1 MQNHTINSD
10 EYPHTMTKKSGRTYI
25 ERKISKLTI
34 ALLIL
39 LALSSAFGDSISA
52 DNIERL
58 NQQRNQY
65 NSYQESLKDAIIP
78 SLSNQKTNEIS
89 QDSQENQ
96 ASQQV
101 EREQVEGEERREEQ
115 IEAQADGQ
123 SQDTLQYSQKSNPTC
138 FWVDYIAL
146 TSPFPK
152 QKVQKEF
159 GFLQPI
165 FDSYSHRCLEPSDIA
180 TLLNALKHKAIKKGY
195 ITTSFGL
202 KPQNLSTKRLLITL
216 QTSTISDITIDNP
229 KYARLLRKDYGI
241 KIGDFLNITAIER
254 GLYNY
259 KRLRSVSPRIHL
271 ESHLKS
277 NLQSSSQSSSQPNL
291 QSSLESNT
299 KSNPQTPQST
309 QAAQSSKN
317 TTQALQIPQ
326 TKIHLH
332 HQAKTLGKIYAPFYG
347 AISID
352 NAGSRA
358 TNIYQTSLQFGLE
371 NLAGL
376 AEKLSVY
383 FVSTPLWDKQKSSIY
398 TSLDFSMPI
407 RRVLLSASGSYAWYA
422 QSIDIAKN
430 TLSYNGYLANIDIK
444 AQVLVFMNVNHR
456 LSLSL
461 GLGKRWAKNY
471 LEKIELITQRRNLSN
486 IYAGVHYLR
495 SFRQASFDISIGIK
509 QGIKALGAMDNFP
522 TTSNDSKPNFFYTIP
537 TIDAFAYIPF
547 GSENHRFVYTGFV
560 KTQVSRTQLYASEK
574 LSLGGIYSVRGF
586 DSLVLSGEVGVLY
599 RNDFSYYAKSV
610 YGVRFVPSIGLDM
623 GYSLN
628 LYEKPTLDKL
638 LAGGGVGLKL
648 YVSKY
653 FNAEVW
659 GYIPLYNPSKLD
671 KRHFY
676 FSVGSMF

>member
-1 MQNHTINSD
+1 MRNHRINKD
-10 EYPHTMTKKSGRTYI
+10 EYLPMMTKKSGKTHRDY
-25 ERKISKLTI
+25 KKSKQGI
-34 ALLIL
+34 ALLIVPF
-39 LALSSAFGDSISA
+39 ALSSGFGDSISA
-52 DNIERL
+52 DNIEQL

-65 NSYQESLKDAIIP
+65 NSYQESIKDAIIP
-78 SLSNQKTNEIS
+78 SLSHQKTNKTS

-96 ASQQV
+96 AKQQAEGV
-101 EREQVEGEERREEQ
+101 KEQVDGQMEEQ
-115 IEAQADGQ
+115 IKNQIERQ
-123 SQDTLQYSQKSNPTC
+123 SQDTSQYTQKSNPTC

-146 TSPFPK
+146 TSVFPK

-159 GFLQPI
+159 GFLQSI
-165 FDSYSHRCLEPSDIA
+165 LDSYSRRCLESSDIA

-216 QTSTISDITIDNP
+216 QTSTISDIVIDNP
-229 KYARLLRKDYGI
+229 KYARLLRKDYGL

-259 KRLRSVSPRIHL
+259 KRLRSISPTIYL

-277 NLQSSSQSSSQPNL
+277 NL

-299 KSNPQTPQST
+299 KSNLQIPQST
-309 QAAQSSKN
+309 QA
-317 TTQALQIPQ
+317 TQALSIPQ

-332 HQAKTLGKIYAPFYG
+332 HRTKTLGKIHAPFYG

-358 TNIYQTSLQFGLE
+358 TNIYQTSLQLGLE

-376 AEKLSVY
+376 AEKIGAY
-383 FVSTPLWDKQKSSIY
+383 FVSTPLWDKQRHSIY
-398 TSLDFSMPI
+398 TSLDFSVPI
-407 RRVLLSASGSYAWYA
+407 RRVLFSASGSYAWYA
-422 QSIDIAKN
+422 QSLDIAKN
-430 TLSYNGYLANIDIK
+430 TFSYNGYSANMDIK
-444 AQVLVFMNVNHR
+444 AQVLVLMNANNR
-456 LSLSL
+456 LSISL

-486 IYAGVHYLR
+486 IYAGVNYLR
-495 SFRQASFDISIGIK
+495 SFRQASFDISVGIK
-509 QGIKALGAMDNFP
+509 QGIKALGAMDNLP
-522 TTSNDSKPNFFYTIP
+522 TTANISASKPNFFYTIP
-537 TIDAFAYIPF
+537 TIDASVYIPF
-547 GSENHRFVYTGFV
+547 GSENHRFVYTGLV

-610 YGVRFVPSIGLDM
+610 YGMRFVPSIGLDM

-659 GYIPLYNPSKLD
+659 GYVPLYNPSKLD

>member
-1 MQNHTINSD
+1 MQNHKINKD
-10 EYPHTMTKKSGRTYI
+10 KYLLAMTKKRGKNYRACKMPKYT
-25 ERKISKLTI
+25 T
-34 ALLIL
+34 ALLIPP
-39 LALSSAFGDSISA
+39 LALSGAFCDSISA
-52 DNIERL
+52 DNIEQL

-65 NSYQESLKDAIIP
+65 NSYQESIKDEIIP
-78 SLSNQKTNEIS
+78 SLSNQKANEVS

-96 ASQQV
+96 AKQQAEGV
-101 EREQVEGEERREEQ
+101 EEE
-115 IEAQADGQ
+115 QADGQ
-123 SQDTLQYSQKSNPTC
+123 MEEQIKNQVEIQSQDTQKSNPTC

-165 FDSYSHRCLEPSDIA
+165 FDTYSHRCLEPSDIA
-180 TLLNALKHKAIKKGY
+180 TLLNSLKHKAIKKGY

-216 QTSTISDITIDNP
+216 QTSTISDIVIDNP

-259 KRLRSVSPRIHL
+259 KRLRSISPTVHL

-277 NLQSSSQSSSQPNL
+277 GQQP
-291 QSSLESNT
+291 NT
-299 KSNPQTPQST
+299 KSSLQTPQST
-309 QAAQSSKN
+309 QA
-317 TTQALQIPQ
+317 TQALPIPQ

-376 AEKLSVY
+376 AEKLSAY

-398 TSLDFSMPI
+398 TSLDFSVPI
-407 RRVLLSASGSYAWYA
+407 RRVLFSASGSYAWYA
-422 QSIDIAKN
+422 QSIDIAQN
-430 TLSYNGYLANIDIK
+430 SLSYNGYSANMDIK
-444 AQVLVFMNVNHR
+444 AQVLLLMNANHR

-461 GLGKRWAKNY
+461 GLGKRFSKNY

-522 TTSNDSKPNFFYTIP
+522 TTSNESKPNFFYTIP
-537 TIDAFAYIPF
+537 TIDTSAYIPF

-659 GYIPLYNPSKLD
+659 GYVPLYNPSKLD

>member
-1 MQNHTINSD
+1 MQNHTINKD
-10 EYPHTMTKKSGRTYI
+10 EYLHTMTKKSGVTHI
-25 ERKISKLTI
+25 DCKIPKLTT

-39 LALSSAFGDSISA
+39 LVLSSAFGDSISA
-52 DNIERL
+52 DNIEQL

-101 EREQVEGEERREEQ
+101 ERQQADGERRTEEQ
-115 IEAQADGQ
+115 IQRQADEQ

-216 QTSTISDITIDNP
+216 QTSTISDILIDNP

-259 KRLRSVSPRIHL
+259 KRLRSVSSRIHL
-271 ESHLKS
+271 ESHLQS
-277 NLQSSSQSSSQPNL
+277 NQQPNS

-299 KSNPQTPQST
+299 KSNLQTPQST
-309 QAAQSSKN
+309 QDTQSSKD

-332 HQAKTLGKIYAPFYG
+332 NQAKTLGKIYAPFYG

-376 AEKLSVY
+376 AEKLSAY
-383 FVSTPLWDKQKSSIY
+383 FVSTPLWDKQKSSFY

-430 TLSYNGYLANIDIK
+430 TFSYNGYLANMDIK
-444 AQVLVFMNVNHR
+444 AQVLVLMNANHR
-456 LSLSL
+456 LRLSL

-537 TIDAFAYIPF
+537 TIDISAYIPF

-638 LAGGGVGLKL
+638 LTGGGVGLKL

-659 GYIPLYNPSKLD
+659 GYVPLYNPSKLD

>member
-1 MQNHTINSD
+1 MQNHTINKD
-10 EYPHTMTKKSGRTYI
+10 EYLHTMTKKSGITHI
-25 ERKISKLTI
+25 DCKIPKLTT

-39 LALSSAFGDSISA
+39 LVLSSAFGDSISA
-52 DNIERL
+52 DNIEQL

-65 NSYQESLKDAIIP
+65 NSYQESLKDAIVP
-78 SLSNQKTNEIS
+78 SLSSQKTNEIS

-96 ASQQV
+96 ANQQA
-101 EREQVEGEERREEQ
+101 ERQQAEGEGRMEEQ
-115 IEAQADGQ
+115 IQRQVDGQ

-216 QTSTISDITIDNP
+216 QTSTISDILIDNP

-254 GLYNY
+254 GLYSY

-277 NLQSSSQSSSQPNL
+277 NLQSS
-291 QSSLESNT
+291 LESNT
-299 KSNPQTPQST
+299 KSNLQTSQSI
-309 QAAQSSKN
+309 QAVQSSKD

-376 AEKLSVY
+376 AEKLSAY

-398 TSLDFSMPI
+398 TSLDFSMSI
-407 RRVLLSASGSYAWYA
+407 RRVLLSASGSYACYA

-430 TLSYNGYLANIDIK
+430 TFSYNGYLANMDIR
-444 AQVLVFMNVNHR
+444 AQVLVFMNANHR

-486 IYAGVHYLR
+486 IYAGVHYLL

-537 TIDAFAYIPF
+537 TIDTSAYIPF

-659 GYIPLYNPSKLD
+659 GYVPLYNPSKLD

>member
-1 MQNHTINSD
+1 MQNHTINKD
-10 EYPHTMTKKSGRTYI
+10 EYLHTMTKKSGVTHI
-25 ERKISKLTI
+25 DCKIPKLIT

-39 LALSSAFGDSISA
+39 PFALSSAFGDSISA
-52 DNIERL
+52 DNIEQL

-78 SLSNQKTNEIS
+78 SLSSQKTNEIS

-96 ASQQV
+96 ASQQA
-101 EREQVEGEERREEQ
+101 EGEGRTEEQ
-115 IEAQADGQ
+115 IQ

-216 QTSTISDITIDNP
+216 QTSTISDILIDNP

-254 GLYNY
+254 GLYSY

-277 NLQSSSQSSSQPNL
+277 NLQSS
-291 QSSLESNT
+291 LESNT

-309 QAAQSSKN
+309 QTTQSSKD
-317 TTQALQIPQ
+317 TTQAVQIPQ

-376 AEKLSVY
+376 AEKLSAY

-430 TLSYNGYLANIDIK
+430 TLSYNGYLANMDIK
-444 AQVLVFMNVNHR
+444 AQVLVFMNANHR

-537 TIDAFAYIPF
+537 TIDTSAYIPF

-659 GYIPLYNPSKLD
+659 GYVPLYNPSKLD

>member
-1 MQNHTINSD
+1 MQNHTINKD
-10 EYPHTMTKKSGRTYI
+10 EYLHTMTKKSGVTHI
-25 ERKISKLTI
+25 DCKIPKLTT
-34 ALLIL
+34 ALLML
-39 LALSSAFGDSISA
+39 PLALSSAFGDSISA
-52 DNIERL
+52 DNIEQL

-78 SLSNQKTNEIS
+78 SLSSQKTNEIS

-96 ASQQV
+96 ASQQA
-101 EREQVEGEERREEQ
+101 ERQQVEGEERTEEQ
-115 IEAQADGQ
+115 IQRQVDGQ

-146 TSPFPK
+146 ASPFPK

-165 FDSYSHRCLEPSDIA
+165 FDFYSHKCLEPSDIA

-216 QTSTISDITIDNP
+216 QTSTISDILIDNP

-254 GLYNY
+254 GLYSY
-259 KRLRSVSPRIHL
+259 KRLRSVSSRIHL
-271 ESHLKS
+271 ESHLQS
-277 NLQSSSQSSSQPNL
+277 NQQPNS
-291 QSSLESNT
+291 QSSLEPNT

-309 QAAQSSKN
+309 QAAQSSKD

-326 TKIHLH
+326 IKIHLH

-376 AEKLSVY
+376 AEKLSAY

-430 TLSYNGYLANIDIK
+430 TLSYNGYLANMDIK
-444 AQVLVFMNVNHR
+444 AQVLVFMNANHR

-461 GLGKRWAKNY
+461 GVGKRWAKNY

-537 TIDAFAYIPF
+537 TIDTSAYIPF

-659 GYIPLYNPSKLD
+659 GYVPLYNPSKLD

>member
-1 MQNHTINSD
+1 MQNHTINKD
-10 EYPHTMTKKSGRTYI
+10 EYLHTMTKKSGRTHI
-25 ERKISKLTI
+25 DCKIPKLTT
-34 ALLIL
+34 ALLML
-39 LALSSAFGDSISA
+39 PLALSSAFGDSISA
-52 DNIERL
+52 DNIEQL

-78 SLSNQKTNEIS
+78 SLSSQKTNETS
-89 QDSQENQ
+89 QDGQENQ
-96 ASQQV
+96 ANQQA
-101 EREQVEGEERREEQ
+101 ERQQAEGEERTEEQ
-115 IEAQADGQ
+115 IQSQVDGQ

-180 TLLNALKHKAIKKGY
+180 TLLNVLKHKAIKKGY

-216 QTSTISDITIDNP
+216 RTSTISDILIDNP

-254 GLYNY
+254 GLYSY
-259 KRLRSVSPRIHL
+259 KRLRSVSTRIHL
-271 ESHLKS
+271 ESHLQS
-277 NLQSSSQSSSQPNL
+277 NQQPNP

-309 QAAQSSKN
+309 QAAQSSKD

-376 AEKLSVY
+376 AEKLSAY

-407 RRVLLSASGSYAWYA
+407 RRVLYERVWL
-422 QSIDIAKN
+422 
-430 TLSYNGYLANIDIK
+430 LC
-444 AQVLVFMNVNHR
+444 LVCPKHR
-456 LSLSL
+456 
-461 GLGKRWAKNY
+461 
-471 LEKIELITQRRNLSN
+471 
-486 IYAGVHYLR
+486 
-495 SFRQASFDISIGIK
+495 
-509 QGIKALGAMDNFP
+509 
-522 TTSNDSKPNFFYTIP
+522 
-537 TIDAFAYIPF
+537 
-547 GSENHRFVYTGFV
+547 
-560 KTQVSRTQLYASEK
+560 
-574 LSLGGIYSVRGF
+574 YSQ
-586 DSLVLSGEVGVLY
+586 
-599 RNDFSYYAKSV
+599 KH
-610 YGVRFVPSIGLDM
+610 
-623 GYSLN
+623 
-628 LYEKPTLDKL
+628 T
-638 LAGGGVGLKL
+638 
-648 YVSKY
+648 
-653 FNAEVW
+653 
-659 GYIPLYNPSKLD
+659 
-671 KRHFY
+671 
-676 FSVGSMF
+676 